1 MTNPVRSALLA
12 AAVALAPAMS
22 GCGGGGGGSAP
33 TTSAPSTTPTPQAEI
48 EVPEQPPEIAASRN
62 AASKDALAAIR
73 NLVKKG
79 AIDMWQRLRAND
91 RSRIMRHT
99 NHTLH
104 SAAASGDLRAVK
116 KLLAAGADPNARDEV
131 PFPAGDVPGV
141 ADHLPGTTPLQEAVR
156 WGGGLDVVEAL
167 ITAGA
172 DPNARNEG
180 GLTLLHSAM
189 FRNSPAVVEA
199 LIAAGADPS
208 ARDEDNF
215 ARFRAAICRRSEVG
229 DITMGPGGMYLGSG
243 LAVLGWVHLSSS
255 FAIVHSNGGIVVG
268 PGAASFEGLTLIG
281 PAFIDLDVH
290 C

>member
-1 MTNPVRSALLA
+1 
-12 AAVALAPAMS
+12 
-22 GCGGGGGGSAP
+22 
-33 TTSAPSTTPTPQAEI
+33 
-48 EVPEQPPEIAASRN
+48 
-62 AASKDALAAIR
+62 
-73 NLVKKG
+73 
-79 AIDMWQRLRAND
+79 
-91 RSRIMRHT
+91 MRHT

-131 PFPAGDVPGV
+131 PFPAGDVPIA

-180 GLTLLHSAM
+180 GLALLHSAM

-215 ARFRAAICRRSEVG
+215 ARFRAAICRSG
-229 DITMGPGGMYLGSG
+229 GIMKDIRMGPSSVHLKPG
-243 LAVLGWVHLSSS
+243 LLAFGWVYRPSP
-255 FAIVHSNGGIVVG
+255 AIVFVDSYGGIVVG